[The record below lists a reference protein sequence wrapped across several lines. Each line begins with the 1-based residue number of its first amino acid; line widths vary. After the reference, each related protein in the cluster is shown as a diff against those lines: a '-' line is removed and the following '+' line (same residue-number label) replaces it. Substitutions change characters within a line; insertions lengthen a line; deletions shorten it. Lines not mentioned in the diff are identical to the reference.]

1 MEKILR
7 QSYLKVIED
16 EKFIKL
22 TFFSLLPYSLLFVVY
37 LFYQTYFFIT
47 SFNNWVN
54 WWEFK
59 SYIQTIFSFWEIS
72 VFVVWVIL
80 VILLAIYFFIPPI
93 AEAALI
99 NYLRNWGTISSAL
112 WKWIVKF
119 FYMLELHWFLSLF
132 SFMFFIIVTSRLY
145 ILNMLDPVF
154 IKPLLFLWLVLII
167 FFNFITVYSRFLIVI
182 DWLSPFEAIKKS
194 MKLSFLNLST
204 TFKGFVIYMFLY
216 FRFFLNILILIG
228 IPLFVLYLFLRTNIF
243 HTEIVKYTIYAII
256 VILFIVTAYIN
267 SLIEA
272 FFISMWYNI
281 FMKIDK
287 E

>member
-22 TFFSLLPYSLLFVVY
+22 TFFSFLPYSLLFVVY
-37 LFYQTYFFIT
+37 LFYQTYFFIV
-47 SFNNWVN
+47 SFNTWVN
-54 WWEFK
+54 WGK
-59 SYIQTIFSFWEIS
+59 LKLYIQNVFAFWESNFFMLWTIL
-72 VFVVWVIL
+72 L
-80 VILLAIYFFIPPI
+80 VILLIYFFIPPI

-99 NYLRNWGTISSAL
+99 NYLKNWCSISSAL

-132 SFMFFIIVTSRLY
+132 TFLFFLIVASRLY
-145 ILNMLDPVF
+145 VLNMLDPVF
-154 IKPLLFLWLVLII
+154 VKPLLIVWLILIF
-167 FFNFITVYSRFLIVI
+167 FFNFTTVYSRFLVVI
-182 DWLSPFEAIKKS
+182 EWLSPFDAIKES
-194 MKLSFLNLST
+194 IKLTFLNLSI
-204 TFKGFVIYMFLY
+204 TFKGFVIYMLLY
-216 FRFFLNILILIG
+216 LRFFFNILVLIG
-228 IPLFVLYLFLRTNIF
+228 IPLFVLYLFLHSNISN
-243 HTEIVKYTIYAII
+243 TEVVKYTIYTII
-256 VILFIVTAYIN
+256 VILFIITAYVN